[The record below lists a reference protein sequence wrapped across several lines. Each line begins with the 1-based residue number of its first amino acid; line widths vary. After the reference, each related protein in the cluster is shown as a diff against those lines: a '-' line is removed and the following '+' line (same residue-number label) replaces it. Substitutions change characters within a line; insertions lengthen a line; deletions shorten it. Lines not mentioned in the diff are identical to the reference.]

1 MRSQL
6 RGCFDRNFKTPV
18 FGKFGLPRHL
28 GNKANERDRRL
39 FDTKICPTASKKEEH
54 DTRAIKRRTL
64 MRSSSDMEVSR
75 QHCPATPLVKIL
87 DPFDVRGVLGEAIS
101 QCNYMMLIGEQSVQ

>member
-1 MRSQL
+1 MRSQF
-6 RGCFDRNFKTPV
+6 RGCIDRQFETPA
-18 FGKFGLPRHL
+18 FGKFGLRRHL
-28 GNKANERDRRL
+28 GNKANQPGGCL
-39 FDTKICPTASKKEEH
+39 FDTKICPTAGKKEEH

-75 QHCPATPLVKIL
+75 QHCPATPLIKIL

-101 QCNYMMLIGEQSVQ
+101 QCNYMMLTDEQSAQ